1 MSVEQGQPVAVDE
14 RKDQAL
20 GDLSWQ
26 HVPRS
31 EIEENMPGAPDG
43 GRAYVPGRRRLNAL
57 SMASPSRGTE
67 ALAQTAHMSPSR
79 FHTVFANTVGETLKQ
94 YTLRLRLERAA
105 FRLLSETT
113 DVATIAFDLGFGSHE
128 AFSRAFRSRFSQ
140 SPTQYRTAGVTA
152 DSLSPPRR
160 HGLEEKAEEL
170 YLSDTRAIQLA
181 ATPVVFRRY
190 TGPYE
195 TVPADAFDQLVEWTR
210 QHDVP
215 SCGLLGIAHDA
226 PNITPPEQ
234 LRFDVCV
241 RVPSHVTGNRQTA
254 YRVLPQRWA
263 SSTWYSGPEA
273 RLGEAVAR
281 AYRASGALAGFTVM
295 GLPLEEHYTTCQI
308 LTEDRTQALQILI
321 PLIRRSPSE

>member
-1 MSVEQGQPVAVDE
+1 MLP
-14 RKDQAL
+14 AL
-20 GDLSWQ
+20 LEVQVNLGGDL
-26 HVPRS
+26 R
-31 EIEENMPGAPDG
+31 
-43 GRAYVPGRRRLNAL
+43 
-57 SMASPSRGTE
+57 TE
-67 ALAQTAHMSPSR
+67 ALAQTARMSQHR
-79 FHTVFANTVGETLKQ
+79 FHTLFAETVGETVKQ

-128 AFSRAFRSRFSQ
+128 AFSRAFRSRFDQ
-140 SPTQYRTAGVTA
+140 SPTMYRTEGLASNLA
-152 DSLSPPRR
+152 HSSRR
-160 HGLEEKAEEL
+160 RGLEEMAGEL

-190 TGPYE
+190 IGPYE
-195 TVPADAFDQLVEWTR
+195 TVTTDAFDRLVEWTR
-210 QHDVP
+210 KHDVP

-226 PNITPPEQ
+226 PNITPPER

-241 RVPSHVTGNRQTA
+241 RVTGHVTGSPSTA

-281 AYRASGALAGFTVM
+281 AYRASGALGGFTVM
-295 GLPLEEHYTTCQI
+295 GLPLEEHYTNCQI
-308 LTEDRTQALQILI
+308 LTGDRIEALQILI
-321 PLIRRSPSE
+321 PLIRSGSSV